1 MHFGFAIDSSD
12 IDLWDTDLLDAD
24 LDLLDINIP
33 SPVNILFVSK
43 TSWRRL

>member
-24 LDLLDINIP
+24 LDLLGINI
-33 SPVNILFVSK
+33 LSK
-43 TSWRRL
+43 HFICF